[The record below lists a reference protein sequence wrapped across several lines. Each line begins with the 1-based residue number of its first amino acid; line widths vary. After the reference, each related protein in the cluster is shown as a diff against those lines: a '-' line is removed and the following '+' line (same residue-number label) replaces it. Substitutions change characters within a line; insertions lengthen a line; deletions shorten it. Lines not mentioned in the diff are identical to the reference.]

1 MPTPTYTA
9 LATRT
14 LTGAAASVTFSSI
27 PATYRDL
34 IIVVSGSLAVSGHPL
49 CRFNSDTGSNY
60 SHIMAQ
66 GGAGY
71 GVFSAL
77 RTSTSMGMYEPQ
89 NLDANVVFNFSL
101 NLMDYSATEK
111 HKFGLIRLNGVVAGS
126 PVVAMTGGRWANTSA
141 VTSVTV
147 LATQNYNIGT
157 TLSLYGIVA

>member
-9 LATRT
+9 LATIT
-14 LTGAAASVTFSSI
+14 LGSAAASITFGSI
-27 PATYRDL
+27 PANYRDL
-34 IIVVSGSLAVSGHPL
+34 VISVSGSLAANGHPSY
-49 CRFNSDTGSNY
+49 RFNADTGSNY

-71 GVFSAL
+71 GTFSAS
-77 RTSTSMGMYEPQ
+77 RTGTNLGMYEPQ

-101 NLMDYSATEK
+101 NLMDYSATDK
-111 HKFGLIRLNGVVAGS
+111 HKSGLMRINGVVGGS
-126 PVVAMTGGRWANTSA
+126 GVVAMTAGRWANTAA

-157 TLSLYGIVA
+157 TFSLYGVIA